1 MYLKS
6 VVFLVIYYIKIGRRL
21 HFPRYVLGYGIN
33 EPATIIHI
41 ASPTS
46 DVKLSYMY
54 WQQIEIE
61 NKRQAD
67 VSEKMKA
74 SAYSII

>member
-1 MYLKS
+1 MYS
-6 VVFLVIYYIKIGRRL
+6 GIC
-21 HFPRYVLGYGIN
+21 GIN